1 MTTPMSD
8 VKRGDSANES
18 DASDPSG
25 AERRQSTRVL
35 VDLEV
40 DCLIEDN
47 YLFTTVTDISATGIF
62 VRTTSPEPP
71 GTLIRLRL
79 GGAATS
85 LAANTNGAIG
95 PIGDVLASGSTSG
108 RTDQLAIEGEVAWIN
123 PYRPGQL
130 ENLHPGMGV
139 RFIGLSAEDQA
150 RLMQLIRRIAYLPE
164 DLIPDDL
171 G

>member
-1 MTTPMSD
+1 MSD
-8 VKRGDSANES
+8 VKRDDSANEF
-18 DASDPSG
+18 DASEPSG

-79 GGAATS
+79 GGSATS
-85 LAANTNGAIG
+85 IAANGNGAIG
-95 PIGDVLASGSTSG
+95 DLLASGSSSG

-150 RLMQLIRRIAYLPE
+150 RLMQLIRRIA
-164 DLIPDDL
+164 DLPDDL